1 MSKTN
6 IMKLYGLK
14 ARVYVLMDLNFGM
27 LALGGEQIKRMQ
39 TTEMVFFG
47 AVER

>member
-1 MSKTN
+1 
-6 IMKLYGLK
+6 
-14 ARVYVLMDLNFGM
+14 MDLNVGM
-27 LALGGEQIKRMQ
+27 LALGKEQIKRMQ